1 MRIVLI
7 MLGIIGASAWAGY
20 AVRKRDAIAS
30 ILLFVISGLAT
41 VGLLGAMLGWFGA

>member
-7 MLGIIGASAWAGY
+7 MVGLIGVSAWAGY

-30 ILLFVISGLAT
+30 ILLFVISGLAMF
-41 VGLLGAMLGWFGA
+41 GLLGAMLGWFGK